1 MVMMTKKHMVGG
13 LIVACFSFLAL
24 SASAQKTVTVKGEVL
39 DMNCYMAKGAH
50 GAGHASCARM
60 CLKGGAPAG
69 LLTSDGKVYLL
80 VENHDKAAPYEEVR
94 KHAADQVEVTGTVE
108 NRGGVQALVVDNVKA
123 SGGSM

>member
-1 MVMMTKKHMVGG
+1 MMTKKHMLGG

-24 SASAQKTVTVKGEVL
+24 SASAQKAVTVKGEVL

-50 GAGHASCARM
+50 GAGHASCAKM
-60 CLKGGAPAG
+60 CMKGGAPAG

-80 VENHDKAAPYEEVR
+80 VENHDKSAPYEEVR
-94 KHAADQVEVTGTVE
+94 KHAAEQVEVTGTVE